1 MDGPTSAS
9 DGALGAADFGAWGF
23 GSVPP
28 PWDVFGCGAGW
39 WASRPKFD
47 HTTSSSTYPSPK
59 VWEGELK
66 ELGGTMS
73 KHCRSAD

>member
-28 PWDVFGCGAGW
+28 PWDVFGL
-39 WASRPKFD
+39 R
-47 HTTSSSTYPSPK
+47 
-59 VWEGELK
+59 
-66 ELGGTMS
+66 GGLVG
-73 KHCRSAD
+73 K